1 MGYWRKILSKNP
13 TWKFCPSLTWDC
25 YHAKRTALHPNSG
38 HCYYRQ
44 VVKFSFSSLFPSV
57 VPIFFFYN
65 LIISNLRQEK
75 RATTC
80 KKNDFFF
87 SVSRAAV
94 SISSAC
100 SVERNF
106 SLKVSSSSVIPFLT
120 NSRPKISLLRRKC
133 QKYCYL
139 VCLSGASLG
148 PI

>member
-1 MGYWRKILSKNP
+1 MEILSKLDVGLLPRETNG
-13 TWKFCPSLTWDC
+13 TPSEFWTLLLSASC
-25 YHAKRTALHPNSG
+25 EIFIFL
-38 HCYYRQ
+38 
-44 VVKFSFSSLFPSV
+44 SFSVSCSY
-57 VPIFFFYN
+57 FFFYKLN
-65 LIISNLRQEK
+65 ISNLRQEK